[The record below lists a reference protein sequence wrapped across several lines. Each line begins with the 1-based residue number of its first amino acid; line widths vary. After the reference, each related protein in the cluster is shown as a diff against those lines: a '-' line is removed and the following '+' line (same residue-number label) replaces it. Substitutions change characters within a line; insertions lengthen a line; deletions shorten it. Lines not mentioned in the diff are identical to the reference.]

1 MWVMLRVKTRGYE
14 NQQTAKPR
22 MGRHESDSNSC
33 RPFRTI
39 HSRGR
44 IPWVYTMATTYR
56 HFVAN
61 PDSRAVLQTLHR
73 QTAVDIDHL
82 PGRVG
87 HVTASHRGGQFADV
101 LRQAPAF
108 FDEQFRVVDQVV
120 VFFSDA

>member
-1 MWVMLRVKTRGYE
+1 MPLKSGPTNPKRGAIE
-14 NQQTAKPR
+14 CICQKD
-22 MGRHESDSNSC
+22 DSTTLHVVLSGL
-33 RPFRTI
+33 F
-39 HSRGR
+39 
-44 IPWVYTMATTYR
+44 IPGGVFHGFTPMATTYR

-82 PGRVG
+82 PGCVG
-87 HVTASHRGGQFADV
+87 HVATGHCGGQFTDV
-101 LRQAPAF
+101 LWQAPAF